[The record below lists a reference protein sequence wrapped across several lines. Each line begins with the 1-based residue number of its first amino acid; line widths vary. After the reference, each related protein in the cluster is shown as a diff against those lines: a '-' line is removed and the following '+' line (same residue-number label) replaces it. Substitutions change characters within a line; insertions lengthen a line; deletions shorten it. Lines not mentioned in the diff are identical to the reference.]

1 MPFLPSSLTWRTSAL
16 TLDRLD
22 EFTHDRDAVCA
33 AHLYESHHTLPCKHR
48 LGESRL
54 SQTVEKQRQVVMQ
67 VEALRFDE
75 PSNRRLRMP
84 MVNADRE
91 ITAPVSP

>member
-1 MPFLPSSLTWRTSAL
+1 MRTSVR
-16 TLDRLD
+16 TFDRLD
-22 EFTHDRDAVCA
+22 EFTHDRDTIRA
-33 AHLYESHHTLPCKHR
+33 AHLDEGHHTLPCKHR

-54 SQTVEKQRQVVMQ
+54 SQTVEKQWQVVMQ

-84 MVNADRE
+84 VVNADRE

>member
-1 MPFLPSSLTWRTSAL
+1 MQTRTSAL

-22 EFTHDRDAVCA
+22 EFAHDRDTIRAT
-33 AHLYESHHTLPCKHR
+33 HLYECYHTLPCKHR

-54 SQTVEKQRQVVMQ
+54 SQAVEKQRQVVMQ
-67 VEALRFDE
+67 VEALRFHE
-75 PSNRRLRMP
+75 PSNRWLRMP
-84 MVNADRE
+84 MVNADGE